1 MQNLDKVL
9 DDEEEW
15 FMPLHPTGSLNF
27 CRLAREAQRVMKRVY
42 SLDRSARSPLRKQM
56 HGLSSMLNDKDLA
69 SMQIKNTDLMTFH
82 AATLAI
88 REFVEALLEA
98 DKLCWG
104 GDAGWLNAQFQ

>member
-1 MQNLDKVL
+1 
-9 DDEEEW
+9 
-15 FMPLHPTGSLNF
+15 
-27 CRLAREAQRVMKRVY
+27 MKRVY